1 MLYRMEDLASIRI
14 LYIEELK
21 ATMRGRF
28 AWLGAAVVLLAVG
41 GLSVAGTQDVWL
53 DGYGIM
59 AYGLVPLAF
68 IPMAAAMMAGAR
80 ANRFVEC
87 VFTAPV
93 ERRDWL
99 AAKILVLVTLA
110 TLYYVA
116 LLPMMFVY
124 VAHVGVPPLLYKFL
138 LWTPGVLLASICAG
152 TLIGV
157 LFIGRSVAAPAGTGM
172 GVLLAYAAL
181 IPLQELLVAQG
192 NGATRSGHIALASP
206 AVLLKN
212 ALGFTLVAASIP
224 STTRSTWI
232 VLIASVAAMVVLA
245 AWVFLK
251 TQGVETWEATAGQRW
266 TTALGILAILA
277 APVLFADANYE
288 SPAPHPTNA
297 PAARPV
303 FSRNFPSLALV
314 RRGAAVPSR
323 CCFPVL
329 NRDEWQLPTDEP
341 TERDLILLLPVDTSQ
356 PVMHLR
362 LQVVG
367 ENGLEIT
374 ADPNALDQTGDH
386 LESRAY
392 PNESGPATATGRH
405 VANGWVARIPVTLN
419 PKNPWDIGGNR
430 YPLNLSATYQVE
442 GEPQPR
448 TFQARA
454 GVDAGV
460 GSAFYEMA
468 FAASI
473 LPLICVGAAFSRW
486 RRTR

>member
-1 MLYRMEDLASIRI
+1 MEDLASIRI

-41 GLSVAGTQDVWL
+41 GLSVAATQDVWL

-68 IPMAAAMMAGAR
+68 IPMAAAMIAGAR

-110 TLYYVA
+110 ALYYAA

-124 VAHVGVPPLLYKFL
+124 VAHVGIPPLLHKFL
-138 LWTPGVLLASICAG
+138 IWTPGILMASICVG

-192 NGATRSGHIALASP
+192 NGATRSGHIALVSP

-212 ALGFTLVAASIP
+212 ALGFTLVAGSIP

-232 VLIASVAAMVVLA
+232 VLIAALAAMLVLA

-251 TQGVETWEATAGQRW
+251 TQGVETWEATAAQRW
-266 TTALGILAILA
+266 TTVFGILAILA

-288 SPAPHPTNA
+288 SPAPRPTNA
-297 PAARPV
+297 PATRPI

-314 RRGAAVPSR
+314 RRGAAVPLR
-323 CCFPVL
+323 CCFPLL
-329 NRDEWQLPTDEP
+329 NRDEWQLPTNEP
-341 TERDLILLLPVDTSQ
+341 TDRDLILLLPIETSDR
-356 PVMHLR
+356 VKHLR
-362 LQVVG
+362 LQVSG
-367 ENGLEIT
+367 ENGLELL
-374 ADPNALDQTGDH
+374 ADPNALDQTGDR

-392 PNESGPATATGRH
+392 PNDSGPATATGRH
-405 VANGWVARIPVTLN
+405 VANGWLARIPVTLN

-430 YPLNLSATYQVE
+430 YPLNVSATYELE
-442 GEPQPR
+442 GDSQPR

-454 GVDAGV
+454 GIDAGV
-460 GSAFYEMA
+460 ATAFYQMA

-473 LPLICVGAAFSRW
+473 LPLICLGAAFSRW